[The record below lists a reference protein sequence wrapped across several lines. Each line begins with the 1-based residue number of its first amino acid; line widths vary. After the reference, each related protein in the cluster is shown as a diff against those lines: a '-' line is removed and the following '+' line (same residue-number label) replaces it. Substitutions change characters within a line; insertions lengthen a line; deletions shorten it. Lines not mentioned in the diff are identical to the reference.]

1 VFGAPTFVVGDEIF
15 WGKDRMDFI
24 DEELARQG

>member
-1 VFGAPTFVVGDEIF
+1 VVGGEIF

-24 DEELARQG
+24 DEELARVVPGPPAG